1 MVHNKPKTA
10 KSMLE
15 VKDRVD
21 NKIFKTFKQKMPPLT
36 ALEQILQRANKLD
49 GEASH
54 CLGED
59 GLKSILDISKET
71 ANEVLILD
79 DPVLCSVQIENLNKR

>member
-1 MVHNKPKTA
+1 
-10 KSMLE
+10 MLE

-21 NKIFKTFKQKMPPLT
+21 NKIFKTFKQKLTPQT
-36 ALEQILQRANKLD
+36 ALEEILQRANKLE

-59 GLKSILDISKET
+59 GLKIILDLTRET
-71 ANEVLILD
+71 AEEILILD
-79 DPVLCSVQIENLNKR
+79 DPMLCSVQIDNLNKR